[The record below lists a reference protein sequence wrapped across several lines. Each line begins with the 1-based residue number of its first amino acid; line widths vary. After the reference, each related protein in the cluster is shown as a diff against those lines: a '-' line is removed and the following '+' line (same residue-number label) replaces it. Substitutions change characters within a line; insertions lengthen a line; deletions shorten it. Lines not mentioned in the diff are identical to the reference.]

1 MVVVDRVG
9 NCKRDG
15 RRRERG
21 ESVIEYRAKTSP
33 EIPVGATSSFDPSTI
48 CILCIWIAF
57 ITRRTHTSLG
67 ANCRPEKSWTRA
79 CMLQTATHLAAS
91 LLMPCLESI
100 RTRASTYTSHSCS
113 CDTVHAS
120 VLSTTNA
127 IGNDEFVEQRKRHF
141 PRECTLLPSSSSR
154 AFLAFFSASPL
165 IAPLFFSTPP
175 FVFYSLLPSLA
186 FQPLRNVSL
195 LNVPQNH
202 SRIFPFFSS
211 TTCFVSRNSCIPL
224 CSTWFY

>member
-1 MVVVDRVG
+1 M
-9 NCKRDG
+9 
-15 RRRERG
+15 
-21 ESVIEYRAKTSP
+21 
-33 EIPVGATSSFDPSTI
+33 DP
-48 CILCIWIAF
+48 CLHA
-57 ITRRTHTSLG
+57 
-67 ANCRPEKSWTRA
+67 ANCNALGGEPLDAVSRIDSHSR
-79 CMLQTATHLAAS
+79 LHL
-91 LLMPCLESI
+91 
-100 RTRASTYTSHSCS
+100 YSCS
-113 CDTVHAS
+113 CDTVHAP